1 MSSHTEVHTGDTD
14 RLLQA
19 AQRRAR
25 LAPILG
31 WVFLAFGLGLVVVFL
46 IQAGF
51 FSALLP
57 KSAPAP
63 LTVEMPEQISGSY
76 FRIAGFDN
84 EKQPYEVTAEKGYQD
99 KEVANLVHM
108 EDLTGTFRR
117 GSGQSYE
124 VFSNTGLYDSKAKE
138 LELQG
143 NVRIVE
149 AGRFTAIMEK
159 AHIEMEKKN
168 LVANVPVLVEMGS
181 GTITANG
188 LKISNDGKNILFLN
202 GVKARFTETVK
213 KGDNTQ

>member
-1 MSSHTEVHTGDTD
+1 MSSHTEAHTGDSD

-19 AQRRAR
+19 AQRRAQ

-31 WVFLAFGLGLVVVFL
+31 WVFLALGLGLIIGFL

-57 KSAPAP
+57 KPAPVP
-63 LTVEMPEQISGSY
+63 LTVEKPEQISGS
-76 FRIAGFDN
+76 FARIAGFDN
-84 EKQPYEVTAEKGYQD
+84 EKQPYEVTAKKGYQD

-108 EDLTGTFRR
+108 EDLVGTFRR
-117 GSGQSYE
+117 GSGQSYKM
-124 VFSNTGLYDSKAKE
+124 FSNTGRYDSKARE
-138 LELQG
+138 MDLEG
-143 NVRIVE
+143 KIRIVE
-149 AGRFTAIMEK
+149 AGRFTATMEK
-159 AHIEMEKKN
+159 AHIAMETKN

-188 LKISNDGKNILFLN
+188 MKISNDGKNILFLN
-202 GVKARFTETVK
+202 GVKARFTEIAK

>member
-1 MSSHTEVHTGDTD
+1 MSSHTEAHTGDTD

-19 AQRRAR
+19 AQRRAQ

-31 WVFLAFGLGLVVVFL
+31 WVFLALGLGLIVVFL

-51 FSALLP
+51 FSVLLP
-57 KSAPAP
+57 KLAPVP
-63 LTVEMPEQISGSY
+63 PTVELPEQIAGS
-76 FRIAGFDN
+76 FARVAGFDN
-84 EKQPYEVTAEKGYQD
+84 EKQPYEVTAKKGYQD
-99 KEVANLVHM
+99 EKVANLVHM
-108 EDLTGTFRR
+108 EDLVGTFRR

-138 LELQG
+138 MDLEG
-143 NVRIVE
+143 KIRIVE
-149 AGRFTAIMEK
+149 AGRFTATMEK
-159 AHIEMEKKN
+159 AHIAMETKK
-168 LVANVPVLVEMGS
+168 LVANVPVVVEMGS

-202 GVKARFTETVK
+202 GVKARFTETAK

>member
-1 MSSHTEVHTGDTD
+1 MSSHTEAHTGDMD

-19 AQRRAR
+19 AARRAR

-31 WVFLAFGLGLVVVFL
+31 WAFLVFGLGLIVAFL
-46 IQAGF
+46 IEAGF

-57 KSAPAP
+57 KPAPVP
-63 LTVEMPEQISGSY
+63 LTVELPEQIAGS
-76 FRIAGFDN
+76 FARIAGFDN
-84 EKQPYEVTAEKGYQD
+84 EKQPYEVTAKKGYQD
-99 KEVANLVHM
+99 KVVANLVHM
-108 EDLTGTFRR
+108 ENLVGTFRR

-138 LELQG
+138 MDLEG
-143 NVRIVE
+143 KIRIVE
-149 AGRFTAIMEK
+149 AGRFTATMEK
-159 AHIEMEKKN
+159 AHIAMETKN

-202 GVKARFTETVK
+202 GVKARFMEPAK

>member
-1 MSSHTEVHTGDTD
+1 MSSHTEVHTGDSD

-19 AQRRAR
+19 AARRAR
-25 LAPILG
+25 LAPLLS
-31 WVFLAFGLGLVVVFL
+31 WAAFALGLGLSVVFL
-46 IQAGF
+46 IQAGV

-57 KSAPAP
+57 KPVP
-63 LTVEMPEQISGSY
+63 VPPTVELPEQIAGS
-76 FRIAGFDN
+76 FARIAGFDN
-84 EKQPYEVTAEKGYQD
+84 EKQPYEVTAKKGYQD

-108 EDLTGTFRR
+108 EDLVGTFRR

-124 VFSNTGLYDSKAKE
+124 VFSNKGLYDSKARE
-138 LELQG
+138 MDLEG
-143 NVRIVE
+143 KIRIVE
-149 AGRFTAIMEK
+149 AGRFTATMEK
-159 AHIEMEKKN
+159 AHIAIETKN

-202 GVKARFTETVK
+202 GVKARFTETAK

>member
-1 MSSHTEVHTGDTD
+1 MSSRTDVHTGDSD

-31 WVFLAFGLGLVVVFL
+31 WVFLAFGLGLIVVFL

-57 KSAPAP
+57 KPASVP
-63 LTVEMPEQISGSY
+63 PTVELPEQIAGS
-76 FRIAGFDN
+76 FARIAGFDN
-84 EKQPYEVTAEKGYQD
+84 EKQPYEVTAKKGYQD

-108 EDLTGTFRR
+108 EDLAGTFRR
-117 GSGQSYE
+117 GTGQSYK
-124 VFSNTGLYDSKAKE
+124 VFSATGLYNSKAKE
-138 LELQG
+138 MDLEG
-143 NVRIVE
+143 KVRIIE
-149 AGRFTAIMEK
+149 AGRFTATMEK
-159 AHIEMEKKN
+159 AHIEMETKN
-168 LVANVPVLVEMGS
+168 LVANVPVLVEMDS